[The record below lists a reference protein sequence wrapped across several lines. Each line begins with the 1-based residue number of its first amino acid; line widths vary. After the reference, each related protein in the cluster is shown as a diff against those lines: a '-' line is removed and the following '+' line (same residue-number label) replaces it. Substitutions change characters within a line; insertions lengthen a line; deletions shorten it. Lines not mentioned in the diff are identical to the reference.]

1 MKIAPKVELSLEESM
16 EYIKE
21 DEYLEVTPLNLRMKN
36 MKFTEIELNK
46 NLQKALLEINFKETT
61 HSI

>member
-1 MKIAPKVELSLEESM
+1 
-16 EYIKE
+16 
-21 DEYLEVTPLNLRMKN
+21 

-61 HSI
+61 DIQSSSIPFLLNSDQV